1 MPRGR
6 KKKYV
11 RPRIECDCDYCGKSL
26 EYPYVHISLPRT
38 GYIANIKQ
46 KGDDV
51 VLNKQKTENTNTH
64 THITHHITTTN
75 RYQTSIPTKLNMR
88 K

>member
-51 VLNKQKTENTNTH
+51 VLYKQKPGAVVGHYCNTECYRET
-64 THITHHITTTN
+64 
-75 RYQTSIPTKLNMR
+75 L
-88 K
+88 